1 MTAVRRWRKLGRV
14 FCPAGECDW
23 MRSHAAN
30 PAAVPLG
37 DGRVRIYFSTR
48 DAGNRSSI
56 GWVEID
62 ITDPTRVVRVAQVP
76 SLSPGELGTFD
87 DSGCSVGSL
96 LVDGNR
102 WRLWYMGWNLG
113 VTVPWRNAIGLAT
126 SSDGLVFGRHS
137 PAPIMDRSA
146 EDPFTLSYP
155 WVLPEGDGYRMWYGS
170 HLSWRREHGDLDH
183 MLKTATS
190 PDGVRW
196 IRDGAVI
203 VQSAPTG
210 DRAFSRPSVVRDPDG
225 LRMWYSYRGS
235 KYRIG
240 HARSPDGIGWI
251 RCDADVG
258 IDVGPEEWDGD
269 EIAYP
274 NVFDCEGRRY
284 LLYCGNG
291 YGRTGFGIAVAQA

>member
-14 FCPAGECDW
+14 FCPAGEYGW
-23 MRSHAAN
+23 MRTHAAN

-48 DAGNRSSI
+48 DADNRSSI
-56 GWVEID
+56 AWVEID
-62 ITDPTRVVRVAQVP
+62 IAVPTQVRALADEP
-76 SLSPGELGTFD
+76 SLAPGELGTFD

-96 LVDGNR
+96 LRDDNG

-113 VTVPWRNAIGLAT
+113 VTVPWRNAIGLAC
-126 SSDGLVFGRHS
+126 SPDGRVFTRQS
-137 PAPIMDRSA
+137 PAPVMDRSR

-155 WVLPEGDGYRMWYGS
+155 WVLREGSGYRMWYGS

-190 PDGVRW
+190 PDGLHW
-196 IRDGAVI
+196 TRDGAVV

-210 DRAFSRPSVVRDPDG
+210 DRAFSRPTVVRDPDG
-225 LRMWYSYRGS
+225 YRMWYSCRGS
-235 KYRIG
+235 RYRIG
-240 HARSPDGIGWI
+240 HARSVDGVRWV
-251 RCDADVG
+251 RHDAEVG
-258 IDVGPEEWDGD
+258 IDVSPGEWDGD
-269 EIAYP
+269 ELAYP
-274 NVFDCEGRRY
+274 CVFDCDGRRY

-291 YGRTGFGIAVAQA
+291 YGRTGFGIAVGEP